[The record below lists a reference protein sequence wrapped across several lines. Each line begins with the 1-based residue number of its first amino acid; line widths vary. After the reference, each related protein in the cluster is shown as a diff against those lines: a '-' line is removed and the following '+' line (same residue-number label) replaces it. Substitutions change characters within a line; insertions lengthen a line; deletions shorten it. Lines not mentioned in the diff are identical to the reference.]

1 MDAAELFPFPSLRI
15 IVAYDTD
22 PDDRTAASRPFPK
35 PSTYRCPLQNL
46 VSTDARGTW
55 TGLLGRL
62 PYLVESMDRPSFRN
76 RFPEC
81 AEALPL
87 IGLAGRGD
95 IEVLL
100 ESHNLR
106 DAAGL
111 DDLAWL
117 METTLSTMAPLPDP
131 PGLAAAA

>member
-1 MDAAELFPFPSLRI
+1 MDASALFPFPSRRI
-15 IVAYDTD
+15 ILAYDTD
-22 PDDRTAASRPFPK
+22 PDDRAAASRPFSE
-35 PSTYRCPLQNL
+35 PSTYRCPLQSL
-46 VSTDARGTW
+46 VSTDPQGTW

-62 PYLVESMDRPSFRN
+62 PYVVESMDRPSFRN
-76 RFPEC
+76 RFPDC

-87 IGLAGRGD
+87 IGLAGGGD

-100 ESHNLR
+100 ESQNLR

-117 METTLSTMAPLPDP
+117 METTLSTKAPLPDP

>member
-1 MDAAELFPFPSLRI
+1 MDASALFPFPSRRI

-22 PDDRTAASRPFPK
+22 PDDRTAASRPFSE
-35 PSTYRCPLQNL
+35 PSVYRCPLQSL

-62 PYLVESMDRPSFRN
+62 PYPVESMDRPSFRD
-76 RFPEC
+76 RFPGCSET
-81 AEALPL
+81 LPL
-87 IGLAGRGD
+87 IGLAGGGD

-100 ESHNLR
+100 ESQNLR
-106 DAAGL
+106 DASGL

-117 METTLSTMAPLPDP
+117 METTLSTKAPIPDP